1 MEEEDGHRTA
11 PTPRDAGAVAWDV
24 RREFLVLLATLAH
37 PVIAN
42 VFLFCIVFNTLVHLW
57 FYVFVQAYSG
67 SPYSLSEP
75 DFYPQ
80 AALT

>member
-1 MEEEDGHRTA
+1 M
-11 PTPRDAGAVAWDV
+11 PIPQDAGAVDWDA
-24 RREFLVLLATLAH
+24 RRELLVLLAILAH
-37 PVIAN
+37 PVVAN

-57 FYVFVQAYSG
+57 LSVFVQAYSG